1 MADNINKNINEL
13 TRLKGKLEDYLRLLD
28 KMRQGKNLESSIN
41 QFNNLENS
49 ANTALNKIMGALK
62 SYNVA
67 LKEVEEQI
75 KKTGKASQELN
86 TNLENARSFAGTV
99 ASGISKKLPTLYS
112 TTRNVQIQ
120 TSKDEGIAEHN
131 RMISDMKSRVDDAN
145 LSIYNLNQTLK
156 SIDTSKLG
164 EDLQQKVQ
172 TSKALLEQLA
182 SFIPKIQDISK
193 TDFDFDF
200 GNDSLDLVEEQLTT
214 VESAVIQV
222 ASAYNDLVKS
232 EQEAADQAAL
242 GAKAAEEA
250 AKAEHKSIQDRLN
263 AQKVY
268 QDMNRNLI
276 DQQLSMIKTVASA
289 VNNAVNN
296 ILKAI
301 KVVIGIIEKGSKLII
316 ESFKK
321 VGSIISGIIK
331 LFGNLGNRV
340 SSLFD
345 RFKQGN
351 ASVSVFETLNKT
363 INKLVGSVNK
373 LYSGFNSVLNSEFIQ
388 NASKLTASIFSL
400 NTITNNAADS
410 SLKFADNLEK
420 AFGID
425 SKSFVSDMGDFSGVL
440 FGLGIASEQ
449 VGIASENLVAMSR
462 FLASIGAAGGD
473 VNVVTSKLVSGMR
486 GMTAAIDDLGVSVRE
501 AEMNTFLKNLKE
513 QGGQF
518 ANISTNF
525 AGLNEQ
531 ARVYVR
537 YASIID
543 QVTSKYGNN
552 MITMLNTAT
561 GETIQLN
568 SYLAAI
574 ARSSDTV
581 TGRIN
586 LMKQAMSSLTT
597 VIGQGL
603 LAAIANLSVFI
614 IPLIKGIQALII
626 KIGQLINTALG
637 WLGISIDMKA
647 ASENMLS
654 GWSNVYK
661 ELDSKPIEKNS
672 DAVDDLN
679 KKLDDTSKSAKK
691 ASGGLQSFD
700 RVNNLASKSSGGD
713 SDGALGDDFDY
724 SSLFNDALGNLRG
737 LNEEASDDFY
747 NQMSEKAKSI
757 LDEWKERWD
766 KWIQEQTGRNN
777 IDFGFDFEAIK
788 ENLNKAKDH
797 IINLIKQWGTFFI
810 TIGVKFLDDI
820 NIGLIITKL
829 TELLAKITE
838 VADRISA
845 VLIPAL
851 NKFYDIALTPIVTW
865 FGEKIVEGIDWMIE
879 ELERWGKWFEDNKD
893 LILTFFENLAKKV
906 NAVWEIIK
914 PFLDAGLEKLT
925 ELLSLF
931 GIDLRNDMKE
941 GMEGFNEDTDKWIEG
956 LPGKFGEAI
965 DTIKSFLDDV
975 KAVFYALFKG
985 EISEDQEDGTFKTI
999 LEGLAAINSIGQS
1012 AAVIIEN
1019 IAKSFSNFVVNE
1031 ALPWLVDKLQE
1042 LGIWL
1047 DNHKADVIDFLNL
1060 IGKIAWE
1067 SFKTFVDIVGQLIGY
1082 IIENPSAVTTFF
1094 ATLVAIKI
1102 GSWAVGAAAGIGQL
1116 VMQINLL
1123 KSLGSI
1129 TAALGGTGGAAGLG
1143 AIAASIAPIAVAVGA
1158 VVAVITTLIAT
1169 SEEFRA
1175 TLSSVFE
1182 SISGAWNTL
1191 VEKLTGGDEGGG
1203 PLGQF
1208 KQAWIDL
1215 CDAIEP
1221 VVIILTSIAGGVI
1234 AGVLD
1239 AFGTVADFLLGTLS
1253 DALNVVTGLFDV
1265 LVGMFTGDPVKIQEG
1280 LTNIGAAIIT
1290 FIARL
1295 PELLFGTITAIG
1307 TFLAT
1312 TFEGIGTGLID
1323 GFKCGIDTA
1332 WQNFVKFWS
1341 DIFDAFIQGVKDL
1354 FGIHSPSTLF
1364 KGFGDDIIQGLF
1376 NGIQETWNFVSG
1388 KIKEIWNNIIKGI
1401 KDAFGSI
1408 GDWFKD
1414 TFEKAKNMATGAFDG
1429 VVGKF
1434 TTIKDNIINVFK
1446 GIGDK
1451 VSGFFKPIKD
1461 TFDWVG
1467 NKVNDAKNWV
1477 GDKISGVV
1485 NKTSNTKATKITAH
1499 ARGGSVPNGDLFIAN
1514 EDGNPE
1520 FIGRIGGSSDTHVA
1534 NNDMMENVLKN
1545 AVKAGFIE
1553 VFSMMKG
1560 GFGNQQQ
1567 PIVINLNGDGFFSQ
1581 SDLNSFANRIGPA
1594 IVAATKNNSNPNF
1607 SI

>member
-13 TRLKGKLEDYLRLLD
+13 NTLNNKLKLLKEILSDLKNTSGNDAQLSMFFMNMLGDIDKLGDRIKTL
-28 KMRQGKNLESSIN
+28 KI
-41 QFNNLENS
+41 QFNGIGDN
-49 ANTALNKIMGALK
+49 
-62 SYNVA
+62 
-67 LKEVEEQI
+67 
-75 KKTGKASQELN
+75 
-86 TNLENARSFAGTV
+86 
-99 ASGISKKLPTLYS
+99 ASGIEKLRGQLNGLSGDIDGAIKKLGNFSEYTDIPLPSLTADEKAAELAREA
-112 TTRNVQIQ
+112 TRV
-120 TSKDEGIAEHN
+120 
-131 RMISDMKSRVDDAN
+131 
-145 LSIYNLNQTLK
+145 
-156 SIDTSKLG
+156 
-164 EDLQQKVQ
+164 
-172 TSKALLEQLA
+172 
-182 SFIPKIQDISK
+182 
-193 TDFDFDF
+193 
-200 GNDSLDLVEEQLTT
+200 
-214 VESAVIQV
+214 
-222 ASAYNDLVKS
+222 
-232 EQEAADQAAL
+232 
-242 GAKAAEEA
+242 AEEA
-250 AKAEHKSIQDRLN
+250 ANKKEKAANDAAAAAKKAADEQAAAAKKAADAEHKAIQDKLN
-263 AQKVY
+263 AQKTY

-301 KVVIGIIEKGSKLII
+301 KVVISIIEKGSKLII
-316 ESFKK
+316 NSFKK

-351 ASVSVFETLNKT
+351 TSISVFETLNKT
-363 INKLVGSVNK
+363 INRLVSSVNK
-373 LYSGFNSVLNSEFIQ
+373 LYSGFNNILNSEFIQ

-400 NTITNNAADS
+400 NTITNNAAES

-449 VGIASENLVAMSR
+449 VGVASQNLVAMSR

-531 ARVYVR
+531 ARVYIR

-552 MITMLNTAT
+552 MVTMLNTAT
-561 GETIQLN
+561 GEAIQLN
-568 SYLAAI
+568 SYLATI

-614 IPLIKGIQALII
+614 IPLIKGIQTLII

-679 KKLDDTSKSAKK
+679 KKLDKTFKSAKK

-700 RVNNLASKSSGGD
+700 RVNNLSSKSSGGSGD
-713 SDGALGDDFDY
+713 ESLADDFDY
-724 SSLFNDALGNLRG
+724 SSLFTDALSGLRG
-737 LNEEASDDFY
+737 LNDEAADDFY
-747 NQMSEKAKSI
+747 NQMGEKAKSI

-766 KWIQEQTGRNN
+766 KWIAEQTGRNN
-777 IDFGFDFEAIK
+777 IDFGFDFDAIK
-788 ENLNKAKDH
+788 GNLNKAKDH

-851 NKFYDIALTPIVTW
+851 NKFYDIALSPMVTW
-865 FGEKIVEGIDWMIE
+865 FGEKIVEGIDWMIK
-879 ELERWGKWFEDNKD
+879 ELERWGKWFEDNGE
-893 LILTFFENLAKKV
+893 LILSFFNNLAKRV
-906 NAVWEIIK
+906 NAVWELIK
-914 PFLDAGLEKLT
+914 PFLDAGLEKLA
-925 ELLSLF
+925 EFLSLF
-931 GIDLRNDMKE
+931 GIGLRNDMKE
-941 GMEGFNEDTDKWIEG
+941 GMEGFNDDTDRWIEG
-956 LPGKFGEAI
+956 LPGKFGEAVNNIKEFI
-965 DTIKSFLDDV
+965 DNV
-975 KAVFYALFKG
+975 KAVFDALFKG
-985 EISEDQEDGTFKTI
+985 EVSDDQEEGTFKTI

-1012 AAVIIEN
+1012 ASAIVSQLAASFGEFVI
-1019 IAKSFSNFVVNE
+1019 NE
-1031 ALPWLVDKLQE
+1031 ALPWLVEELQKLSD
-1042 LGIWL
+1042 WL
-1047 DNHKADVIDFLNL
+1047 DSHQTEVTTFLTGL
-1060 IGKIAWE
+1060 GTIAWE
-1067 SFKTFVDIVGQLIGY
+1067 SFKIFVDTVGQLVGY

-1094 ATLVAIKI
+1094 ASLVAIKI
-1102 GSWAVGAAAGIGQL
+1102 GSWAVSAAAGLGQVYMQMSMLKNIGTL
-1116 VMQINLL
+1116 
-1123 KSLGSI
+1123 
-1129 TAALGGTGGAAGLG
+1129 TAVLGGTSGAAGLG
-1143 AIAASIAPIAVAVGA
+1143 AILTAIAPIAAAIAGIVAI
-1158 VVAVITTLIAT
+1158 ITTLIAI
-1169 SEEFRA
+1169 SEDFRN
-1175 TLSSVFE
+1175 TIGSVFE
-1182 SISGAWNTL
+1182 SIRGAWDTL
-1191 VEKLTGGDEGGG
+1191 VERLTGGESGGG

-1208 KQAWIDL
+1208 KEAWIEL
-1215 CDAIEP
+1215 NKALEP
-1221 VVIILTSIAGGVI
+1221 VMIVLTSLAGGII

-1253 DALNVVTGLFDV
+1253 DALGVVTGLFDV
-1265 LVGMFTGDPVKIQEG
+1265 LIGMFTGDTVKIQEG
-1280 LTNIGAAIIT
+1280 LTKIGESIIT
-1290 FIARL
+1290 FIVRL
-1295 PELLFGTITAIG
+1295 PELMLGTLTSIE
-1307 TFLAT
+1307 TFIAT
-1312 TFEGIGTGLID
+1312 TFEGIGTGLIE
-1323 GFKCGIDTA
+1323 GFKGGIDTA
-1332 WQNFVKFWS
+1332 WQNFIKFWNE
-1341 DIFDAFIQGVKDL
+1341 IFDGLIQGIKDF
-1354 FGIHSPSTLF
+1354 FGIHSPSTVF
-1364 KGFGDDIIQGLF
+1364 KEFGDNIIQGLF
-1376 NGIQETWNFVSG
+1376 NGIQEAWNFVSG
-1388 KIKEIWNNIIKGI
+1388 KIKAIWEGIVKGI
-1401 KDAFGSI
+1401 KDVFGGI
-1408 GDWFKD
+1408 GDWFKN
-1414 TFEKAKNMATGAFDG
+1414 TFEEAKNLATGAFDG
-1429 VVGKF
+1429 AVQKF
-1434 TTIKDNIINVFK
+1434 TDIKNNIVNVFR

-1451 VSGFFKPIKD
+1451 ISSFFKPIKD
-1461 TFDWVG
+1461 TFEWVG

-1477 GDKISGVV
+1477 GGKIDGAKEFFGIKTEGVN
-1485 NKTSNTKATKITAH
+1485 NKISNTKATKITAH

-1520 FIGRIGGSSDTHVA
+1520 FIGRIGSSSDTHVA

-1553 VFSMMKG
+1553 VFSMMQR

-1581 SDLNSFANRIGPA
+1581 SDLNSFANKIGPA